1 MVALCAFDYIARHGT
16 GSLDGLVI
24 EDMTPRIVNDDDWS
38 LGIRGG
44 FDTAQSMAAVLAMQA
59 DWPAYARGFLPRLF
73 ARAGG
78 TDPALG
84 TWAGTEIAS
93 TAAGAMAAL
102 WASKIGRAHV

>member
-1 MVALCAFDYIARHGT
+1 
-16 GSLDGLVI
+16 
-24 EDMTPRIVNDDDWS
+24 MTPRIVNDGDWR

-78 TDPALG
+78 TDPALAA
-84 TWAGTEIAS
+84 WDGTEIAS

-102 WASKIGRAHV
+102 WALLAERDYRWLKIGRDPAGTPG